1 MKAHVQECTNT
12 NKSAKALKKLFS
24 DNLITRINIQKEA
37 EPLNWNNFEASRRA
51 VLLQK
56 VDGSQFHNV
65 SHVVPWSLAPA
76 AAASEVLAM
85 RRNIEAWFSKQP
97 ESRASKQLPL
107 GAKLT

>member
-1 MKAHVQECTNT
+1 MYKHKQEH
-12 NKSAKALKKLFS
+12 KSVGKTSFPTIWS
-24 DNLITRINIQKEA
+24 PCINIQKEA

-51 VLLQK
+51 VLQK

-76 AAASEVLAM
+76 AGASEVLAM

-97 ESRASKQLPL
+97 ESHASKQLPL